1 MFGTQLKNAVEE
13 VGIDTRALFMDEE
26 VHTTLA
32 FVHTYPDGDRDFSFY
47 RNPGA
52 DMMLTKNEVPE
63 DLIQNSRLFHF
74 GTLSSTH
81 EGVREATRD
90 FSFYRNPGA
99 DMMLTKNEVP
109 EDLIQNS
116 RLFHFGTL
124 SSTHEGVREA
134 TRHAIEV
141 SKNAGCII
149 TFDPNLRPPLWKSL
163 DDARREIEYGMTK
176 CDVLKISDNEVESK
190 NAGCIITFDPNLRPP
205 LWKSLDDARREIEYG
220 MTKCDVLK
228 ISDNEVEFLFDTTD
242 YDKGA
247 ALIREKYNIPLV
259 LITMG
264 KAGSRAYYKDMRVE
278 AAPFLQ
284 KTTIETTGAGDTFC
298 ASTLNYILEHGLE
311 NLTEENLMEML
322 TFANAAAS
330 LITTRKGALA
340 GDTFCASTLN
350 YILEHG
356 LENLTEENLMEM
368 LTFANAAASLIT
380 TRKGALR
387 VMPSRQEVIDFITE
401 SGR

>member
-1 MFGTQLKNAVEE
+1 MENRLFDVTALGELLIDFTENGTSSQGNPLLEANPGGAVCNVLAMLGRLGKKTAFIGKVGQDMFGTQLKNAVEE

-52 DMMLTKNEVPE
+52 DMMLTKDEVP
-63 DLIQNSRLFHF
+63 
-74 GTLSSTH
+74 
-81 EGVREATRD
+81 A
-90 FSFYRNPGA
+90 
-99 DMMLTKNEVP
+99 
-109 EDLIQNS
+109 DLIQNS

-134 TRHAIEV
+134 TRHALEIA
-141 SKNAGCII
+141 KDAGCII

-163 DDARREIEYGMTK
+163 EDAKREM
-176 CDVLKISDNEVESK
+176 
-190 NAGCIITFDPNLRPP
+190 
-205 LWKSLDDARREIEYG
+205 EYG

-228 ISDNEVEFLFDTTD
+228 ISDNEVEFLFGTTD

-264 KAGSRAYYKDMRVE
+264 KEGSRAYYKDMRVE

-284 KTTIETTGAGDTFC
+284 ENTIETTGAGDTFC
-298 ASTLNYILEHGLE
+298 ASILNYVLEHGLDD
-311 NLTEENLMEML
+311 LTEENLL
-322 TFANAAAS
+322 
-330 LITTRKGALA
+330 
-340 GDTFCASTLN
+340 
-350 YILEHG
+350 
-356 LENLTEENLMEM
+356 EM

-387 VMPSRQEVIDFITE
+387 VMPSRQEVIDFISE
-401 SGR
+401 RGR